1 MKICAVICEFNPFHN
16 GHAYLLEKARE
27 LSGCDAVLCI
37 MAGNFTQR
45 GEPTITDKLTRA
57 NMAIQCGADVVVQMP
72 TYFSSTNAEVY
83 ALTGIKIATSFK
95 DVTHICFGSESGD
108 ITTIKELATL
118 LAKEPAFLKKEIKQN
133 LNDGYSLGISKLRAI
148 QEVID
153 NGKAIFSHP
162 DQAKKLLNLP
172 NNILAVEYVR
182 TLIKLNSK
190 ITPITVKI
198 LNHSEE
204 EWPYDISNG
213 SSIRKSIYESKR
225 IYSIHKFLPTLAYD
239 TLAEALSKTS
249 VPNKKTFG
257 TLALYKI
264 STGNINALAQCYDV
278 VEGVENRI
286 IQLARENNDFETFV
300 ELASSKRFSVNRLQR
315 IVINCMLDI
324 RADFVQK
331 IYDIDYLPYV
341 KVLAIKDDSKLMA
354 AVSNSKSV
362 VVMRKQDVIVAK
374 KDEFARVLMYTEDRA
389 NALYSLLLD
398 LTKEQKQSFNDV
410 SDIYTKPIFYK
421 KK

>member
-27 LSGCDAVLCI
+27 LSGCDAVMCI

-410 SDIYTKPIFYK
+410 SDVYTKPIFYK

>member
-27 LSGCDAVLCI
+27 LSGCDAVMCI

-162 DQAKKLLNLP
+162 DQAKKLVA
-172 NNILAVEYVR
+172 ILMPVR
-182 TLIKLNSK
+182 
-190 ITPITVKI
+190 
-198 LNHSEE
+198 
-204 EWPYDISNG
+204 
-213 SSIRKSIYESKR
+213 
-225 IYSIHKFLPTLAYD
+225 A
-239 TLAEALSKTS
+239 
-249 VPNKKTFG
+249 
-257 TLALYKI
+257 
-264 STGNINALAQCYDV
+264 
-278 VEGVENRI
+278 
-286 IQLARENNDFETFV
+286 
-300 ELASSKRFSVNRLQR
+300 
-315 IVINCMLDI
+315 
-324 RADFVQK
+324 
-331 IYDIDYLPYV
+331 
-341 KVLAIKDDSKLMA
+341 
-354 AVSNSKSV
+354 
-362 VVMRKQDVIVAK
+362 
-374 KDEFARVLMYTEDRA
+374 
-389 NALYSLLLD
+389 
-398 LTKEQKQSFNDV
+398 
-410 SDIYTKPIFYK
+410 
-421 KK
+421 